1 MVPPDELAS
10 PESLSSAVES
20 VSTIAPSLTGLD
32 KLKAQKSFVEKND
45 AVPPKDTALPSG
57 GEAAVKTAPAPVAD
71 TTKPVVPV
79 AGAAPGVTSPYTP
92 DFKYKAS
99 GKEME
104 IPEKFRALITDKE
117 SEEEV
122 KKLFGQAGTLDE
134 VKTDNANLKKTL
146 VDREG
151 ALGQYQGGIEKLRGM
166 VRKGDFDS
174 WFKALNVPEEKI
186 FQWVLDKV
194 HYNQLPQDQRAQIDR
209 QRELVNETEQAKTQ
223 VRQVSAREMQLAT
236 EMKGMQLEQT
246 LGKADVKS
254 MAEAFD
260 ARVGRPGAFKDSV
273 IEHGKS
279 VWALSNYTVDLT
291 PEQAVQ
297 DFVKKYGIT
306 PSSGIPTPA
315 AGAVGQVPNTPAA
328 PAAAPSA
335 NAAPPVK
342 VIPNVNGRG
351 AASPV
356 KSKPRNLE
364 DLKRLRDEAI
374 REDNASRSPSQGYLA
389 G

>member
-1 MVPPDELAS
+1 MVPSDELAS

-45 AVPPKDTALPSG
+45 ALPSKDSAGTADSRSG
-57 GEAAVKTAPAPVAD
+57 GQASEKLIPTLSAD
-71 TTKPVVPV
+71 PTKPVVPA
-79 AGAAPGVTSPYTP
+79 AGAVPGVAQPYAP

-134 VKTDNANLKKTL
+134 VKTDNAGLKKTL
-146 VDREG
+146 AERDG
-151 ALGQYQGGIEKLRGM
+151 ALGQYQNGIEQLRAF
-166 VRKGDFDS
+166 VRKGDFDG
-174 WFKALNVPEEKI
+174 WFKALNVPAEKI
-186 FQWVLDKV
+186 YQWVLDKV
-194 HYNQLPQDQRAQIDR
+194 QYNQLPQEQRAQLDH
-209 QRELVNETEQAKTQ
+209 QRKLTEEAEQARTQ
-223 VRQVSAREMQLAT
+223 VSRVSAREMQLAT
-236 EMKGMQLEQT
+236 EMKGMQLEHT

-254 MAEAFD
+254 MAESFD
-260 ARVGRPGAFKDSV
+260 SRVGRPGAFRDAV

-291 PEQAVQ
+291 PEQAVA
-297 DFVKKYGIT
+297 DFVKKYGN
-306 PSSGIPTPA
+306 PSSFGAQAAAAEVVAPT
-315 AGAVGQVPNTPAA
+315 PNTPTT
-328 PAAAPSA
+328 SA
-335 NAAPPVK
+335 TATPPVK
-342 VIPNVNGRG
+342 VIPNVSGRG

-356 KSKPRNLE
+356 KSKPKNLE
-364 DLKRLRDEAI
+364 DLKRLRDDAI